1 MTETIPLERAIAEK
15 RRHPRLPVDLTLDF
29 YANGDAVEKCRGII
43 ADLSR
48 GGMSFKTNAQLEQGM
63 CLHLSLDSS
72 LQIRGEIRHITDV
85 AEGGLY
91 RYGVSFHKI
100 GFGELDKRKDQENQ
114 Q

>member
-1 MTETIPLERAIAEK
+1 MIRTIPLERAIAEK

-29 YANGDAVEKCRGII
+29 HANGDAVEKCRGII

-48 GGMSFKTNAQLEQGM
+48 GGMSFKTNAQLEKGM

-72 LQIRGEIRHITDV
+72 LQIRGEIRYIDGTAV
-85 AEGGLY
+85 GGLY

-100 GFGELDKRKDQENQ
+100 GFGELDKQRNDQENQ
-114 Q
+114 